1 MTNHTSGGMRGMRIK
16 LTCVKLNMHELAQ
29 NNSVAFLTT
38 VEEPLACAA
47 GKNTYFTEVQTYRP
61 KPNFLSSECVLLYRS
76 TQHFPT
82 CHASLKKSAEIL
94 MGLQGAEDYV

>member
-1 MTNHTSGGMRGMRIK
+1 MRIK

-61 KPNFLSSECVLLYRS
+61 EPNFLSSECVLLYRS